1 MKFVIIE
8 DEPFAQRELQRLIEA
23 EVPEADIVAVLESLE
38 ECRSFFAK
46 SPKVDLV
53 FMDIQ
58 LADGNSFELLEKGS
72 FDYPVVFTTAYD
84 AFALK
89 AFELNSIDYLLKP
102 IDENKLKHAIEKWKK
117 LAGTDAGMQEKLE
130 FMLSMMKQPETPV
143 FKDRFLVRIGDSFK
157 RVEQQEIA
165 YFKAEGNDTEVFLI
179 SGQGYVVDYTLDK
192 LEALL
197 NPSEY
202 FKISRNYLVKAESV
216 THLEKYGN
224 GQLALELKPTQEER
238 VLVSRSKYHDFLNWM
253 GK

>member
-23 EVPEADIVAVLESLE
+23 EVPEADIVAVLESVE
-38 ECRSFFAK
+38 ECQAFFAE

-58 LADGNSFELLEKGS
+58 LADGNSFELLETGS

-102 IDENKLKHAIEKWKK
+102 VDETKLKHAIGKWKK
-117 LAGTDAGMQEKLE
+117 RAGTDAGMQEKLE

-143 FKDRFLVRIGDSFK
+143 YKSRFLVRIGDQFK
-157 RVEQQEIA
+157 RVEAEEIA
-165 YFKAEGNDTEVFLI
+165 YFKAEGNDTEVFLNV
-179 SGQGYVVDYTLDK
+179 GPGYVVDYTLDK

-197 NPSEY
+197 NPDDF
-202 FKISRNYLVKAESV
+202 FKISRNYLVKADAV
-216 THLEKYGN
+216 KHMEKYGN
-224 GQLALELKPTQEER
+224 GQLALELIPAQAER